1 MFGRRSLVIAN
12 KAGRVRLTSVVPSV
26 DGGLGEFEEVPADG
40 IYHVDLSKDEE
51 GWSPR
56 QISWPQTKI
65 VRISRSLD
73 ISSFVSERV
82 LEETIERLR
91 ASISRRVMSI
101 PHILEDPESS
111 PARLAI
117 LFSGGIDSVILS
129 IIVDQCLPSSCSID
143 LINVAFR
150 NDRFLRQQKSQD
162 LDNNAFNVP
171 DRVSGLRAREELC
184 RLSPHR
190 QWNFVAANV
199 TLEEYYAHRAHVASL
214 MRPSRSVMDLSIAMA
229 LWFAARGQGTLIDAS
244 LHTSQAKVLLV
255 GMGADEQLGGYA
267 RHRTAF
273 EFRNGHVGVAEEIQR
288 ELDRISSRN
297 LGRDDR
303 CISDHGKEARFPFLD
318 EDFVNYLSSLPIPL
332 KCDLSQPRGH
342 GEKMIFRK
350 IAKHFGFSD
359 VVAFL
364 PKRAIQ
370 FGAKT
375 AKLEDN
381 SNEGD
386 ALIEI

>member
-1 MFGRRSLVIAN
+1 MAMGTGRI
-12 KAGRVRLTSVVPSV
+12 RLTSVVPSV
-26 DGGLGEFEEVPADG
+26 DEGLGSFEEVPADG
-40 IYHVDLSKDEE
+40 IYRIDLSEDKE
-51 GWSPR
+51 R
-56 QISWPQTKI
+56 WPPQRIPWLCAKLS
-65 VRISRSLD
+65 RISRSLEID
-73 ISSFVSERV
+73 PFVAERV
-82 LEETIERLR
+82 LEETIGMLKT
-91 ASISRRVMSI
+91 SIFRRVMTI
-101 PHILEDPESS
+101 PHILEDPGNS
-111 PARLAI
+111 PAHLAI
-117 LFSGGIDSVILS
+117 LFSGGIDSVIMT
-129 IIVDQCLPSSCSID
+129 IIADQCLPPSCPID

-150 NDRFLRQQKSQD
+150 NDRFLKQQKSQD
-162 LDNNAFNVP
+162 PDTNTFNVP
-171 DRVSGLRAREELC
+171 DRISGLRAREELC

-190 QWNFVAANV
+190 QWNFVIVNV
-199 TLEEYYAHRAHVASL
+199 TLEEYYTYRAHVANL

-229 LWFAARGQGTLIDAS
+229 LWFAARGQGILMDES
-244 LHTSQAKVLLV
+244 PYTSKAKVLLV

-273 EFRNGHVGVAEEIQR
+273 ELRNGHFGVAEEIQR
-288 ELDRISSRN
+288 ELDRIASRN

-318 EDFVNYLSSLPIPL
+318 EDLVNYLSSLPIPL

-350 IAKHFGFSD
+350 IAQRFGFSD
-359 VVAFL
+359 AVALL

-381 SNEGD
+381 NNEGD